1 MVETPSELEKQIAV
15 ARRAVT
21 GTYLDARSRVQEVV
35 SRWIGIEQAV
45 ECAFDIVVVLP
56 YVLTRIERWL
66 TGDLICQGS
75 RHTLSSGPKTV
86 SCVWR
91 TCAVSS
97 TAATSTRSPA
107 SAELR
112 TVGRLLSAR

>member
-45 ECAFDIVVVLP
+45 ECAFDTSFLSNT
-56 YVLTRIERWL
+56 LTDIRSCRP
-66 TGDLICQGS
+66 LI
-75 RHTLSSGPKTV
+75 
-86 SCVWR
+86 
-91 TCAVSS
+91 
-97 TAATSTRSPA
+97 
-107 SAELR
+107 
-112 TVGRLLSAR
+112 RLQLE